1 MYPMSRA
8 LERARHHFAT
18 RTAVVDG
25 QARLTYAQL
34 ANRAHRLAAAMLGLG
49 LAPGDRV
56 AVVDKNSVR
65 YLEIYFAC
73 AHAGLVIVPVNFRLA
88 PGEVAQIL
96 TDAGARLVF
105 MGSDFADLVEAA
117 EADAG
122 VDVIRV
128 QTDGWPAPPVLRF
141 EDIVDRAA
149 PRTEPVET
157 GPDDVMM
164 IYYTSGTTGVPK
176 GVCLTNASS
185 HAGSL
190 DGIICLRVGP
200 DDVWLHA
207 APLFHMATAML
218 IWPLAM
224 VGGCQVVTH
233 FDPPRTLELMARER
247 ITMSAAPMTLFAMLA
262 DQYDLDRYDLGALRR
277 LVYGGAPTP
286 AGQVQY
292 VQRAFGPKL
301 SHVYAMTEC
310 NGFAT
315 FLDAAD
321 HRFGGT
327 EMERKRTASAGL
339 PAHFVDLK
347 IVDDDDCELGPGK
360 IGEIAV
366 AGPKIMRGYWN
377 RPEETARGLRNGWYY
392 SGDIG
397 YRDESGFVYI
407 VDRKK
412 DMIISGGEN
421 VYPIDVETVIS
432 KHDAVSEV
440 AVIGIPHKKWGEAV
454 VAIVVPRAGASVD
467 ADALITYCRNTLA
480 GYKVPKR
487 VVFRDEPLPKTGP
500 GKIAKRRLRAPYWE
514 KSGRTI

>member
-1 MYPMSRA
+1 
-8 LERARHHFAT
+8 
-18 RTAVVDG
+18 
-25 QARLTYAQL
+25 
-34 ANRAHRLAAAMLGLG
+34 MLGLG
-49 LAPGDRV
+49 LQRGDRV

-96 TDAGARLVF
+96 ADAGARLVF
-105 MGSDFADLVEAA
+105 MGGGHAELVEAA
-117 EADAG
+117 TANSG
-122 VDVIRV
+122 VDVICI
-128 QTDGWPAPPVLRF
+128 QTDGLPTPPVLGF
-141 EDIVDRAA
+141 EEVVNQTA

-157 GPDDVMM
+157 GPDDLMM
-164 IYYTSGTTGVPK
+164 IYYTSGTTGTPK

-190 DGIICLRVGP
+190 DGIICLRIGP

-233 FDPPRTLELMARER
+233 FEPPRTLELMARER

-262 DQYDLDRYDLGALRR
+262 DQFDLDRYDLSALRH

-286 AGQVQY
+286 GGQVQY
-292 VQRAFGPKL
+292 VQNAFGPKL

-315 FLDAAD
+315 FLDSAD
-321 HRFGGT
+321 HKFDGT
-327 EMERKRTASAGL
+327 ETERQRTASAGL
-339 PAHFVDLK
+339 PTHFVDLK
-347 IVDDDDCELGPGK
+347 IVDDDERELGVGT

-366 AGPKIMRGYWN
+366 SGPKIMRGYWN
-377 RPEETARGLRNGWYY
+377 KPAETASALRDGWYY

-432 KHDAVSEV
+432 THDAVGEV
-440 AVIGIPHKKWGEAV
+440 AVIGIPDKKWGEV
-454 VAIVVPRAGASVD
+454 VAAIVVPRAGAIVD
-467 ADALITYCRNTLA
+467 AEALIAHCRKTLA
-480 GYKVPKR
+480 GFKVPKR
-487 VVFRDEPLPKTGP
+487 IVFRDEPLPKTGP
-500 GKIAKRRLRAPYWE
+500 GKIAKRQLRAPYWE
-514 KSGRTI
+514 NSGRTI